1 MPITPTARRRL
12 IAILVAAAAVV
23 GGFAWRLN
31 QTKSPAASA
40 IETQALFA
48 LQLERPDGSPMAMAS
63 LRGKPLVVNFW
74 ATWCTPCVHEMPEL
88 NRFHQAFGA
97 KGWQVVGI
105 AIDKPEPVRSFL
117 GRIPV
122 GFPVVLAGPDGT
134 DLLRELGNAQ
144 GGLPFSIVIDAQGN
158 ITHRKLGE
166 TRFEELAAWAT
177 P

>member
-1 MPITPTARRRL
+1 MTPTSRKR
-12 IAILVAAAAVV
+12 IVAILVAGAAVAA
-23 GGFAWRLN
+23 GFIWR
-31 QTKSPAASA
+31 TRSSPAPAEPA

-48 LQLERPDGSPMAMAS
+48 LQFERPDGSPMAMAG
-63 LRGKPLVVNFW
+63 LRGKPLVINFW

-88 NRFHQAFGA
+88 NRFHQAYAA
-97 KGWQVVGI
+97 KGWQVLGI
-105 AIDKPEPVRSFL
+105 AIDKAEPVRSFL
-117 GRIPV
+117 TRIPV

-144 GGLPFSIVIDAQGN
+144 GGLPFSVVIDAQGR
-158 ITHRKLGE
+158 ISHRKLGE